1 MWRSR
6 LRAILVAGALLLVV
20 APAATAR
27 DDGAVIVEVAAVGL
41 VLRPAPVAH
50 FERMTVRVAGPGGLV
65 LDAVSAGEPVAWAPG
80 PDTPDGHYRYEAV
93 VVTRDPTLAGTG
105 QDENDPGGVA
115 GWRTTGSF
123 RISGGVIQAPPAPGR
138 RR

>member
-1 MWRSR
+1 MSR
-6 LRAILVAGALLLVV
+6 ISWHAVPVAALLTLLAVPAAIARDAGAVV
-20 APAATAR
+20 
-27 DDGAVIVEVAAVGL
+27 VEVGAGGL

-65 LDAVSAGEPVAWAPG
+65 LDAASAGEPVAWAPG
-80 PDTPDGHYRYEAV
+80 PDAPDGHYRYEAV
-93 VVTRDPTLAGTG
+93 VVTRDPALAHAG

-123 RISGGVIQAPPAPGR
+123 RVSGGVIQPVPPPR